1 MKADLTRSTD
11 KQDQHYRAV
20 RMQQGRVQL
29 DADWNEQQDILN
41 RRIETE
47 TVDTIGH
54 SGGLW
59 PTRVFY

>member
-11 KQDQHYRAV
+11 RPDQHYRAV

-29 DADWNEQQDILN
+29 DAEWNEQQDILN

-47 TVDTIGH
+47 SGH
-54 SGGLW
+54 ARRRRRGAD
-59 PTRVFY
+59 R